1 MHSLEHQYVLRAY
14 GTSEGLNSS
23 DKERSDTCPPWTPHT
38 QLRPQSKDSA
48 PLVVLS
54 PSWRE
59 YMYVESGTDRLL
71 EFPICTFHA

>member
-23 DKERSDTCPPWTPHT
+23 DKERPVRHVSSLDTSHSAQTPKL
-38 QLRPQSKDSA
+38 QDSA

-59 YMYVESGTDRLL
+59 YVESGTDRLL